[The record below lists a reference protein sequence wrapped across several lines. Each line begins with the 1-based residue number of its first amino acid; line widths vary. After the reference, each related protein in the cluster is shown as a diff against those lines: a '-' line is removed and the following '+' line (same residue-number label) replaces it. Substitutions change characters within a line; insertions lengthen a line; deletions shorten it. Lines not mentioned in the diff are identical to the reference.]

1 MLVVGE
7 VSVCVGYTVKPVYN
21 SHPRDWSKLAVI
33 DRWPLY
39 RGSEIWPSVSL

>member
-1 MLVVGE
+1 MANLILTDIFTN
-7 VSVCVGYTVKPVYN
+7 TVKPEYN

-39 RGSEIWPSVSL
+39 RGLEIWPSV